1 MVKIRLKRM
10 GAAKRPYYRIV
21 VTYSRSPRD
30 GRFIDE
36 VGVYQPLVKEEENQV
51 KVDAEKVKKWFLD
64 GAQPTNIVRK
74 LLNKKQFK
82 FDRAE
87 LLKK

>member
-1 MVKIRLKRM
+1 M

-21 VTYSRSPRD
+21 VTDSRSPRD
-30 GRFIDE
+30 GRFIEE

-51 KVDAEKVKKWFLD
+51 KFDAEKVKKWFLN

-74 LLNKKQFK
+74 LLNKKHCLRNISLSEIRNDAF
-82 FDRAE
+82 
-87 LLKK
+87 L

>member
-10 GAAKRPYYRIV
+10 GATKRPYYRIV
-21 VTYSRSPRD
+21 VTDSRSPRD
-30 GRFIDE
+30 GRFIEE

-51 KVDAEKVKKWFLD
+51 KFDAEKVKKWFLN

-82 FDRAE
+82 FDRAQ
-87 LLKK
+87 LKK

>member
-10 GAAKRPYYRIV
+10 GAVKRPYYRIV
-21 VTYSRSPRD
+21 VTDSRNPRD
-30 GRFIDE
+30 GRFIEE

-51 KVDAEKVKKWFLD
+51 KVDAEKVKKWFLN

-82 FDRAE
+82 FDRAQ
-87 LLKK
+87 LGK

>member
-1 MVKIRLKRM
+1 M

-21 VTYSRSPRD
+21 VTDSRNPRD
-30 GRFIDE
+30 GRFIKE

-51 KVDAEKVKKWFLD
+51 KVDAEKVKKWFLN

-82 FDRAE
+82 FDRAQLE
-87 LLKK
+87 K